1 VEKERALMKN
11 IDEDIKKG
19 SFRPVYLLYGEEDY
33 LKKQYGKKLKQAL
46 SSEGDTMNTG
56 IFEGKQINP
65 EELIDLAETLP
76 FFAEH
81 RLILVENSGFFK
93 SSCDKLADYMKQIA
107 PAACFVFVEDEV
119 DKRSKMYKAVKGAG
133 RAVEFPR
140 QKEDLLTRWILTR
153 LKRENK
159 KITQPVMQLFLETA
173 GTDMENIDKELE
185 KLFCYTLG
193 RDVITEEDVKAVC
206 VGQTDGRIF
215 DMVNHIAEQR
225 QKQALE
231 LYYDLLALK
240 EPPMRILF
248 LVARQFQNLLLAK
261 ELRSQG
267 YDSRAISAR
276 LGIPEFAARKHLAQS
291 GHFTPKQLKKAVSD
305 CVQAEEDVKTGNMN
319 DRMAVEV
326 LIVRLS
332 AGEP

>member
-1 VEKERALMKN
+1 MKN

-107 PAACFVFVEDEV
+107 PTACFVFVEDEV

>member
-1 VEKERALMKN
+1 MKN

-291 GHFTPKQLKKAVSD
+291 GHFTPKQLKRAVSD

>member
-1 VEKERALMKN
+1 MKN

-46 SSEGDTMNTG
+46 SSEEDTMNTG